1 METTLVMIKPD
12 CVQKRMIGSIIGALE
27 NSGMTISEM
36 KYTTLTK
43 KEASDLYKEHKGK
56 WHFDRNI
63 KHVTSGGCVLIRIE
77 GANAVTRCRE
87 FIESFRKAHQDVV
100 IQPRNLVHAT
110 SDPDRVYDELSAVG
124 FNGPKKLAVAV

>member
-63 KHVTSGGCVLIRIE
+63 KHVTSGGC
-77 GANAVTRCRE
+77 
-87 FIESFRKAHQDVV
+87 
-100 IQPRNLVHAT
+100 